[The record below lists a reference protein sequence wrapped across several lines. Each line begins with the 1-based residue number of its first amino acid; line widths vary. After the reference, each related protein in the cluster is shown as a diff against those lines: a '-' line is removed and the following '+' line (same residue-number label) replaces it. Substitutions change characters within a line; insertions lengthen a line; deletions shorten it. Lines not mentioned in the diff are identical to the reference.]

1 MKRLIVGGVRS
12 SDEGFV
18 MDYTIDLPSD
28 IIDLVSPELYK
39 TSYRNHI
46 YWFGYKFKDEV
57 SSKLRTEFIHYI
69 KGLGVNKIEDHEL
82 TQFIEKPLGVLDK
95 QFNIYNIDCL
105 VYPISNRSRL
115 VNKIVQVTSSYT
127 SRDKS
132 VASYE
137 LVKQT
142 PTEIAFDWSAFEADN
157 AYDSNKYK
165 QMCEYVNTQLI
176 PKIKGL
182 DYFSLA
188 NAVKPKYRK
197 YIKDYLGF
205 VTQADLERFAKVQGD
220 NILII
225 DDINTSGATLDE
237 ILNVLNKVN
246 HNSNIFIFTLLGN
259 FM

>member
-1 MKRLIVGGVRS
+1 
-12 SDEGFV
+12 
-18 MDYTIDLPSD
+18 
-28 IIDLVSPELYK
+28 
-39 TSYRNHI
+39 
-46 YWFGYKFKDEV
+46 
-57 SSKLRTEFIHYI
+57 
-69 KGLGVNKIEDHEL
+69 
-82 TQFIEKPLGVLDK
+82 
-95 QFNIYNIDCL
+95 
-105 VYPISNRSRL
+105 
-115 VNKIVQVTSSYT
+115 
-127 SRDKS
+127 
-132 VASYE
+132 
-137 LVKQT
+137 
-142 PTEIAFDWSAFEADN
+142 
-157 AYDSNKYK
+157 
-165 QMCEYVNTQLI
+165 MCEYVNTQLI